1 MLELLVGIGLLVVA
15 IGFPVLMIRGVIQ
28 MWRDKDRTGSFS
40 SGVAGALSEL
50 DRVVRPSVE
59 HMLEAKE
66 PPKTQED
73 DIGGD

>member
-1 MLELLVGIGLLVVA
+1 MLELLVALGLIVVA

-40 SGVAGALSEL
+40 SAVAGALSEV

-59 HMLEAKE
+59 HILEAKNAV
-66 PPKTQED
+66 KQQED

>member
-1 MLELLVGIGLLVVA
+1 MLELLVVIGVLVVV

-40 SGVAGALSEL
+40 SGVAGALAEV

-59 HMLEAKE
+59 HVLEAKSAV
-66 PPKTQED
+66 KKQQD